1 MKNSS
6 NRKFP
11 VNDWFDHECKSL
23 KRKVNDLLKIDP
35 WSTETDAL
43 KKEYDR
49 ITQRKKRAGKKS
61 VSTKAHDLKANKP
74 QDFWDFW
81 KLHAKKKRNCDP
93 DIDVTNFTEFY
104 ENVQKN
110 HLTANDE
117 NYNHNFMG
125 KIEKLIS
132 EIDIDREINMYNDT
146 PVFDALN
153 GPIRIEEIKIA
164 LKKTKNKKAAGT
176 DGLVSEFLKYSNG
189 HIDGP
194 LTALFN
200 YVFNSGE
207 YPDQWSEGLINPIHK
222 KESKTDP
229 GNYRKVTLLPALGK
243 VFDII

>member
-1 MKNSS
+1 MRKAENLASVIFLEKKGDHKKFWIGRKTSNSRTSLISQFYEFLMPPIKDTFKLVKNSL

-11 VNDWFDHECKSL
+11 VNDWFDQECKSL
-23 KRKVNDLLKIDP
+23 KRKVNDLFKIDP
-35 WSTETDAL
+35 WSTEADAL

-146 PVFDALN
+146 PVFDALKIYKKL
-153 GPIRIEEIKIA
+153 GIKI
-164 LKKTKNKKAAGT
+164 
-176 DGLVSEFLKYSNG
+176 
-189 HIDGP
+189 
-194 LTALFN
+194 
-200 YVFNSGE
+200 
-207 YPDQWSEGLINPIHK
+207 
-222 KESKTDP
+222 
-229 GNYRKVTLLPALGK
+229 
-243 VFDII
+243 